1 MDKFLSEGPKVKI
14 DQKWNNDHLKIKNDH
29 LKIKNDHLKKKIKN
43 DHLKL
48 MKLLQR
54 KIGNHSQLGP
64 N

>member
-14 DQKWNNDHLKIKNDH
+14 DQKLNNDHLKIKNDH
-29 LKIKNDHLKKKIKN
+29 LEIKN

-48 MKLLQR
+48 VKLLQE
-54 KIGNHSQLGP
+54 KIENHNQLGP

>member
-14 DQKWNNDHLKIKNDH
+14 DQKLNNDHLKIKNDH
-29 LKIKNDHLKKKIKN
+29 LKIKNDHLKIKN

-48 MKLLQR
+48 VKPLQR
-54 KIGNHSQLGP
+54 KIENHSQLWP

>member
-14 DQKWNNDHLKIKNDH
+14 DQKLNNDH
-29 LKIKNDHLKKKIKN
+29 LKIKNDHLKKKKIKN

-48 MKLLQR
+48 VKLLQR
-54 KIGNHSQLGP
+54 KIENHSQLEP